1 MWTYIKWGFRIAL
14 LLLVVGFLHYTLPQ
28 RDIVR
33 ITNTY
38 NKQTPIG
45 ANAIFYSSG
54 DSGTADTTAVDTIRD
69 IRFIDAVFPDGES
82 VMVYRNEDTGWVWPP
97 YFKYDSS
104 TLQAEATNLQSDKTN
119 PQWVAVTHY
128 GWRLPI
134 FSVFPN
140 AVRITPVDGPDVQLI
155 PWINIVILSMIAFV
169 IFMLRRMWLQF
180 RERTVD
186 PALQDVEEAWD
197 VVDARADAAAGRAK
211 GVFART
217 MAWFG
222 TWRAKPRR

>member
-1 MWTYIKWGFRIAL
+1 MWTYIKWGFRITL
-14 LLLVVGFLHYTLPQ
+14 LLFVVGFLHYTLPQ

-38 NKQTPIG
+38 NKLTPIG
-45 ANAIFYSSG
+45 ANAIFYSGG
-54 DSGTADTTAVDTIRD
+54 DSGTADTAAGDTNRD
-69 IRFIDAVFPDGES
+69 IRFIDAVYPDGTS

-104 TLQAEATNLQSDKTN
+104 TLQAEATNLRSDKAN

-134 FSVFPN
+134 FSIFPN
-140 AVRITPVDGPDVQLI
+140 AVSITPVDGPDVRLI
-155 PWINIVILSMIAFV
+155 PWVNIVILTLLALAL
-169 IFMLRRMWLQF
+169 FMLRRMWLQF

-186 PALQDVEEAWD
+186 PALLDVEEAWD
-197 VVDARADAAAGRAK
+197 AVDARADAAAGRAK
-211 GVFART
+211 GVFAR
-217 MAWFG
+217 MIAWLG
-222 TWRAKPRR
+222 TWRSKPRR